1 MDSATAT
8 SPMPLG
14 EVLVTGGASGLG
26 AAVAEAIA
34 RAGGSPI
41 VLDRKAPHDGLQ
53 WSEVDLADTRSAEAV
68 VREVAEQRGGLDAV
82 VTAAGVD
89 ACGRIEDVGAE
100 DWERVIAVNLLG
112 TAAVVRAALPY
123 LAECHGRVVTVGS
136 TLGLRVLSDATAY
149 CASKFGVVGFTRAL
163 AIETAGR
170 IGVTLLIPGG
180 MQTAFFDG
188 REERYK
194 PPPDAKLAPPQEV
207 AAAVVFALQR
217 PPGVELRELV
227 VCPSTESSWP

>member
-1 MDSATAT
+1 MEGAAVTT
-8 SPMPLG
+8 PTPLG

-26 AAVAEAIA
+26 AAVADAVA
-34 RAGGSPI
+34 QAGGSPI
-41 VLDRKAPHDGLQ
+41 VLDRKPPHDGLQ
-53 WSEVDLADTRSAEAV
+53 WSEVDLADTRAAEAA
-68 VREVAEQRGGLDAV
+68 VRELAGQRGGLDAV

-89 ACGRIEDVGAE
+89 ACGRIEDVGAQ

-123 LAECHGRVVTVGS
+123 LQERQGRVVTVGS

-180 MQTAFFDG
+180 MQTGFFDG